1 MKLKCK
7 FRLWDGSL
15 TIDVEN
21 GSLIEDDKIGY
32 LGHDFGSYP
41 EDLHFEKIT
50 KDDIK
55 FILENDVDCEIEMI
69 DEFDIDEDISSNY
82 ISSADLVP
90 KLHKGKVIIY
100 LR

>member
-7 FRLWDGSL
+7 FRLWDGQL

-21 GSLIEDDKIGY
+21 GSQIEDDKIGY
-32 LGHDFGSYP
+32 IGHNYGAYP
-41 EDLHFEKIT
+41 DYLHYEKIN

-55 FILENDVDCEIEMI
+55 FILDNDIECEIEMI
-69 DEFDIDEDISSNY
+69 DEFDIDEDISSDY
-82 ISSADLVP
+82 ISSSDLIP

-100 LR
+100 LK

>member
-7 FRLWDGSL
+7 FRLWDGQI

-21 GSLIEDDKIGY
+21 GSQIEEDKIGY
-32 LGHDFGSYP
+32 IGHNYGSYP
-41 EDLHFEKIT
+41 EDLHFERIL

-55 FILENDVDCEIEMI
+55 FILDNDVECEIEMV
-69 DEFDIDEDISSNY
+69 DEFDIDEDISSDY
-82 ISSADLVP
+82 IDSSDLTP

-100 LR
+100 LK